1 MLCETVTGNKNKE
14 PVLTI
19 KSVMNNIGHL
29 KVIHNGYEIF
39 INKNVKYEKI
49 DTKKPQNV
57 KKI

>member
-1 MLCETVTGNKNKE
+1 MKQLPVIKNKE

-39 INKNVKYEKI
+39 INKNVNM
-49 DTKKPQNV
+49 KKLTQKNP
-57 KKI
+57 KC